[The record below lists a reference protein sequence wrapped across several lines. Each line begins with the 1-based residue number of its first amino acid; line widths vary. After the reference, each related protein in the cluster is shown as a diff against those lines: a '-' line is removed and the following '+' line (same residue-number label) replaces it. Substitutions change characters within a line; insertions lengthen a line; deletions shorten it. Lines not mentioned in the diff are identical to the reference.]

1 MPTDTYTELNC
12 GAGGS
17 IMDEIGVD
25 YGDITPLP
33 DPCPPLAPGTTVLR
47 RRSKVVISGAD
58 VNEVTTVSN
67 TGLNGDEYGLS
78 IRAIDRAYATAIT
91 SFDTATSVSPDDG
104 SGTYTSVSVYTVP
117 ISSTF
122 VFQGVVVGGDIGAKF
137 RIKTDSTTNFIVR
150 TSNANQTNSLMFKT
164 PPFEVAEN
172 GVITVEV
179 IYYNDNSSI
188 AADFEA
194 TILGYIF

>member
-25 YGDITPLP
+25 YGDVTPLP
-33 DPCPPLAPGTTVLR
+33 DPCPSLAPGTTVLR
-47 RRSKVVISGAD
+47 RRAKVVISGAD
-58 VNEVTTVSN
+58 VSEVTTVSN

-78 IRAIDRAYATAIT
+78 IRAIDRAYATSIT
-91 SFDTATSVSPDDG
+91 SFDVATSVSPDDG

-117 ISSTF
+117 VSSTF
-122 VFQGVVVGGDIGAKF
+122 VFQGVIVGGDIGAKF

-150 TSNANQTNSLMFKT
+150 TSNANQTNSLMFKS
-164 PPFEVAEN
+164 PPFEVGQN

>member
-25 YGDITPLP
+25 YGDVTPLP
-33 DPCPPLAPGTTVLR
+33 DPCPSLAPGTTVLR
-47 RRSKVVISGAD
+47 RRAKVVISGAD
-58 VNEVTTVSN
+58 VSEVTTVSN

-78 IRAIDRAYATAIT
+78 IRAIDRAYATSIT
-91 SFDTATSVSPDDG
+91 SFDVATSVSPDDG
-104 SGTYTSVSVYTVP
+104 SETYTSVSVYTVP
-117 ISSTF
+117 VSSTF

-150 TSNANQTNSLMFKT
+150 TSNANQTNSLMFKS
-164 PPFEVAEN
+164 PPFEVGQN

>member
-25 YGDITPLP
+25 YGDVTPLP
-33 DPCPPLAPGTTVLR
+33 DPCPSLAPGTTVLR
-47 RRSKVVISGAD
+47 RRAKVVISGAD
-58 VNEVTTVSN
+58 VSEVTTVSN

-78 IRAIDRAYATAIT
+78 IRAIDRAYATSIT
-91 SFDTATSVSPDDG
+91 SFDVATSVSPDDG
-104 SGTYTSVSVYTVP
+104 SETYTSVSVYTVP
-117 ISSTF
+117 VSSTF

-150 TSNANQTNSLMFKT
+150 TSNANQTNSLMFK
-164 PPFEVAEN
+164 FF
-172 GVITVEV
+172 GRF
-179 IYYNDNSSI
+179 YW
-188 AADFEA
+188 
-194 TILGYIF
+194 

>member
-25 YGDITPLP
+25 YGDVTPLP
-33 DPCPPLAPGTTVLR
+33 DPCPSLAPGTTVLR
-47 RRSKVVISGAD
+47 RRAKVVISGAD
-58 VNEVTTVSN
+58 VSEVTTVSN

-78 IRAIDRAYATAIT
+78 IRAIDRAYATSIT
-91 SFDTATSVSPDDG
+91 SFDVATSVSPDDG
-104 SGTYTSVSVYTVP
+104 SGTYTSVSVYTIPV
-117 ISSTF
+117 SSTF
-122 VFQGVVVGGDIGAKF
+122 VFQGVIVGGDIGAKF

-150 TSNANQTNSLMFKT
+150 TSNANQTNSLMFKS
-164 PPFEVAEN
+164 PPFEVGQN

>member
-25 YGDITPLP
+25 YGDVTPLP

-47 RRSKVVISGAD
+47 RRAKVVISGAD
-58 VNEVTTVSN
+58 VSEVTTVSN

-78 IRAIDRAYATAIT
+78 IRAIDRAYATSIT
-91 SFDTATSVSPDDG
+91 SFDEATSVSPDDG

-117 ISSTF
+117 VSSTF
-122 VFQGVVVGGDIGAKF
+122 VFQGVIVGGDIGAKF

-150 TSNANQTNSLMFKT
+150 TSNANQTNSLMFKS
-164 PPFEVAEN
+164 PPFEVGET